1 MPRYKIIYESE
12 ETVMGHLPKS
22 DEWVQY
28 TGLLKIR
35 DGGKTPVTIDMTFD
49 PPSPIGL
56 NMPETHSIK
65 AGTITEAYAKVVRF
79 LSRYHHHLHRRH
91 PGIHYRATL
100 PVDRTY
106 REICQ

>member
-12 ETVMGHLPKS
+12 ETIIGHLPKS

-35 DGGKTPVTIDMTFD
+35 NGGKMPVTLEMTFD
-49 PPSPIGL
+49 PPHPFAL

-65 AGTITEAYAKVVRF
+65 ATSITDAYSRVVKFFERYRIV
-79 LSRYHHHLHRRH
+79 LS
-91 PGIHYRATL
+91 
-100 PVDRTY
+100 
-106 REICQ
+106 

>member
-12 ETVMGHLPKS
+12 ETIIGHLPKS

-35 DGGKTPVTIDMTFD
+35 DGGKTPVTLEMTFD
-49 PPSPIGL
+49 PPHPFAL

-65 AGTITEAYAKVVRF
+65 AANVTDAYARVVKFFERYRIV
-79 LSRYHHHLHRRH
+79 LS
-91 PGIHYRATL
+91 
-100 PVDRTY
+100 
-106 REICQ
+106 C